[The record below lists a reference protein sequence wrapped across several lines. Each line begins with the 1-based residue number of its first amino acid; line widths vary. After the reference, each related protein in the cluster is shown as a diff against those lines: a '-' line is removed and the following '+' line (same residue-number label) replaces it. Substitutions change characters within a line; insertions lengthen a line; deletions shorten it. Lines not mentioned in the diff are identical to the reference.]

1 MVIKGSDAGKQG
13 KVLRVDGQKVWVEK
27 LRLVKKHAKPS
38 ETNRQGGITD
48 MEAPISISNV
58 LPICPK
64 EDKPRRVRNKMKGEE
79 KIRVCAKCG
88 EEIRAQS

>member
-1 MVIKGSDAGKQG
+1 MHVRKNDQVMVIKGSDAGKQG

-58 LPICPK
+58 LPIP
-64 EDKPRRVRNKMKGEE
+64 PRRTS
-79 KIRVCAKCG
+79 
-88 EEIRAQS
+88 RAASATR